1 MSSYADEG
9 ALAGALSGLGGGGEM
24 AAPEEAPA
32 EAAPPSITS
41 SPSGDHLDSLRD
53 AISSLQA
60 YLEAEQD
67 DEDLALATKL
77 VAQVQ
82 QLLAKNQKE
91 TDTAMGFGPGEKF
104 LRKQTQRA
112 GGL

>member
-1 MSSYADEG
+1 MSSYADDSQ
-9 ALAGALSGLGGGGEM
+9 LAGALSGLGGG
-24 AAPEEAPA
+24 APEEPAAPA
-32 EAAPPSITS
+32 PEEEAPPSITS

-104 LRKQTQRA
+104 LRKQTQRS